1 MFLEKERPDD
11 APEERLLKHVGAL
24 AFDGLEDRAV
34 AELGGGRAHGAV
46 KAGAADDLAVGGVHH
61 RDVALIVGNGHRGT
75 DADRSGDRAVLEVAV
90 DPGFA
95 AVGAVV
101 GVDVAL
107 VVDDVDHAG
116 VGDRT
121 GDAVDLRIPDELT
134 VRRAHAHEVALE
146 GGGAHELVVDPRTT
160 DDVDEA
166 LDLGDA
172 GGLTDDGVKDGL
184 AVEAEGEKTAVGLTG
199 EDARG
204 GPGHLV
210 EGLERE
216 RGSLALIVPAAFAGD
231 DVEGGDA
238 RVGGLHH
245 DEALADERRNVRLG
259 GERGTPDELALG
271 VVDLDFAAVRY
282 DGLLHAVRAAA
293 CDDAGAGFG
302 FPDLVAR
309 MAVKAVEAAAARGV
323 DGIVRHGRREIAVAF
338 ADGSRPGDLRAD
350 HFTEVLQVRRFVA
363 VGRAAAGEGENRQRC
378 GGAEQSFLGKH
389 RIHLVVLGF
398 SPQANHRAAESMIV
412 LAKRTAAGTNDSYFS
427 FVLRRRHAGSS
438 CPVTAVPGGAVRHSA
453 TGGSEASL

>member
-1 MFLEKERPDD
+1 M
-11 APEERLLKHVGAL
+11 
-24 AFDGLEDRAV
+24 
-34 AELGGGRAHGAV
+34 
-46 KAGAADDLAVGGVHH
+46 
-61 RDVALIVGNGHRGT
+61 
-75 DADRSGDRAVLEVAV
+75 
-90 DPGFA
+90 
-95 AVGAVV
+95 
-101 GVDVAL
+101 
-107 VVDDVDHAG
+107 
-116 VGDRT
+116 
-121 GDAVDLRIPDELT
+121 
-134 VRRAHAHEVALE
+134 
-146 GGGAHELVVDPRTT
+146 
-160 DDVDEA
+160 
-166 LDLGDA
+166 
-172 GGLTDDGVKDGL
+172 
-184 AVEAEGEKTAVGLTG
+184 
-199 EDARG
+199 
-204 GPGHLV
+204 
-210 EGLERE
+210 
-216 RGSLALIVPAAFAGD
+216 PAAFAGD

-282 DGLLHAVRAAA
+282 DGLMHAVRADA

-398 SPQANHRAAESMIV
+398 SPQANRRAAESMIV

-427 FVLRRRHAGSS
+427 FVLRRRHAGFS